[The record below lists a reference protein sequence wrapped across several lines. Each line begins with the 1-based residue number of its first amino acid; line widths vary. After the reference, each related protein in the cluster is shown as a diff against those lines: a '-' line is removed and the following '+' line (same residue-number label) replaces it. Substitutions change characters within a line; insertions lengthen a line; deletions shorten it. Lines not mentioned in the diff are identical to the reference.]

1 MRIILE
7 PEVTTSKKSFFA
19 YPYYTFNG
27 QISPTKYFKIPLLQR
42 DYVWPKEES
51 VKESIIGLVNESE
64 INKAEMMSL
73 IELFAYITNTQKD
86 NIHQINNIEKK

>member
-51 VKESIIGLVNESE
+51 VKELLNDLHHHIRGLQQIPPVPV
-64 INKAEMMSL
+64 
-73 IELFAYITNTQKD
+73 D
-86 NIHQINNIEKK
+86 PINNSVYY